1 MKEIITNFITV
12 LFAIIIFFIGLIAIL
27 IALPLCLIALPF
39 VALFTLLFGDDSD
52 DYN

>member
-1 MKEIITNFITV
+1 MKDIITDFIAA
-12 LFAIIIFFIGLIAIL
+12 LLAIIIFIIALIAIL
-27 IALPLCLIALPF
+27 IALPICLIAIPF

>member
-1 MKEIITNFITV
+1 MKEIITDFIAAILGIA
-12 LFAIIIFFIGLIAIL
+12 LFLIAFVVIL
-27 IALPLCLIALPF
+27 IALPLCLIAIPF

>member
-1 MKEIITNFITV
+1 MKEIITDFISAI
-12 LFAIIIFFIGLIAIL
+12 LAIIIFFIALIAVLAAI
-27 IALPLCLIALPF
+27 PLCLIAIPF